1 MRQSGKAMH
10 EEKSVTK
17 TQKKRY
23 SLDRIITIGKE
34 VIRIESEAVK
44 NLYEK
49 IDAGFAKAVDLIMRS
64 DGRVVLTGVGKSGL
78 IARKIVATMNSTG
91 TPAIYLHP
99 TDALHGDLGMV
110 RKEDVVILL
119 SKSGA
124 TEELQ
129 MLIPML
135 KRLKVPL
142 IGMLGDVKSRMAR
155 QMDVILD
162 VEVLEEACPY
172 DLAPTAST
180 TASLVMGDALSVA
193 LLKLRGFTQQDF
205 AMLHPGGSLGKRL
218 SLKISEIMYTGD
230 AIPVVHEKTSFKDS
244 ILEITS
250 KRLGVTCVV
259 DDGGKLLGVITDG
272 DLRRLLERTTDL
284 SGLVAREMMTENPK
298 SVKPGQLA
306 SLALQKMESHK
317 ITCLPVTDKEDKPV
331 GIVHLHDLVNLGL
344 RMR

>member
-1 MRQSGKAMH
+1 MKL
-10 EEKSVTK
+10 EKEQVL
-17 TQKKRY
+17 R
-23 SLDRIITIGKE
+23 LGRD
-34 VIRIESEAVK
+34 VIRIEAESVNGLLA
-44 NLYEK
+44 K
-49 IDAGFAKAVDLIMRS
+49 IDEGFARAVELIFRCE
-64 DGRVVLTGVGKSGL
+64 GRVVLTGVGKSGL

-110 RKEDVVILL
+110 RQEDVVILL

-124 TEELQ
+124 TEEMM

-135 KRLKVPL
+135 KRLGVSL
-142 IGMLGDVKSRMAR
+142 IGLLGDSRSKMAK
-155 QMDVILD
+155 QMDVVLD
-162 VEVLEEACPY
+162 VEVSEEACPY

-180 TASLVMGDALSVA
+180 TAALVMGDALSVA
-193 LLKLRGFTQQDF
+193 LLKLRGFTEQDF

-218 SLKISEIMYTGD
+218 SLKISEIMYKGE
-230 AIPVVHEKTSFKDS
+230 AIPVVHETTSFKDS

-259 DDGGKLLGVITDG
+259 DSSGKLLGVITDG
-272 DLRRLLERTTDL
+272 DLRRLLERTTEL
-284 SGLVAREMMTENPK
+284 STLRARDMMTENPK
-298 SVKPGQLA
+298 KIKPGQLA
-306 SLALQKMESHK
+306 SYALQKMENYK
-317 ITCLPVTDKEDKPV
+317 ITTLPVTDKEDKPV

>member
-1 MRQSGKAMH
+1 MEDFIRDSK
-10 EEKSVTK
+10 KNLVTDFDK
-17 TQKKRY
+17 
-23 SLDRIITIGKE
+23 IISTGKE
-34 VIRIESEAVK
+34 VIRVEAEAVS
-44 NLYEK
+44 NLVGK
-49 IDAGFAKAVDLIMRS
+49 INLGFAEAVDLIMRS
-64 DGRVVLTGVGKSGL
+64 EGRVVLTGVGKSGL

-124 TEELQ
+124 TEELM

-142 IGMLGDVKSRMAR
+142 IGMLGDTRSRMAN
-155 QMDVILD
+155 QVDIVLD
-162 VEVLEEACPY
+162 VEVSEEACPY

-193 LLKLRGFTQQDF
+193 LLKLRGFTEQDF

-218 SLKISEIMYTGD
+218 SLRISEIMYTGD
-230 AIPVVHEKTSFKDS
+230 DIPVVHERTSFKDS

-259 DDGGKLLGVITDG
+259 DDNGKLRGVITDG

-284 SGLVAREMMTENPK
+284 SSLCAEEMMTQNPK
-298 SVKPGQLA
+298 RVKPGQLA
-306 SLALQKMESHK
+306 SLALQKMESYK
-317 ITCLPVTDKEDKPV
+317 ITCLPVTDKDDRPV

-344 RMR
+344 RQR